1 MLTALFTPSLYDH
14 RSLLL
19 SRHFGTFEPSC
30 PLIVSSSCLLFS
42 SLHVFLPTNASTSPL
57 APLRNS
63 LAVIFIGTTSYTG
76 LRTGHIPHQLHLYCS
91 IHSLSLSL
99 FTIVAYVFFSRTT
112 LKIVCCDLYRYYQ
125 FHRFANW
132 FFLVMSLI
140 NFIFTALST
149 LSLSL
154 YNRCL
159 RFLLARHF
167 ENRLRDLYRYYQFH
181 RFANWFFLVMSL
193 IIFIYTALSTLSLY
207 NRRLRFFSRTTLK
220 IVFVIFTGITSFTG
234 SRTGSS

>member
-1 MLTALFTPSLYDH
+1 MSLRSPLTSPLAPLCNFATLTILDRIFFMLTALFTPSLYDH

-154 YNRCL
+154 QS
-159 RFLLARHF
+159 LL
-167 ENRLRDLYRYYQFH
+167 
-181 RFANWFFLVMSL
+181 
-193 IIFIYTALSTLSLY
+193 T
-207 NRRLRFFSRTTLK
+207 FS
-220 IVFVIFTGITSFTG
+220 
-234 SRTGSS
+234 SRAPL